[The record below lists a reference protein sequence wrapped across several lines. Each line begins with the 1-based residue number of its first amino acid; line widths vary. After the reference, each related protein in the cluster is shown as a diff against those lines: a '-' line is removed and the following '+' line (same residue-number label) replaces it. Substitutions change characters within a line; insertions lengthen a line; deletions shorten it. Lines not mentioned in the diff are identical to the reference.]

1 MKLSAILSCVAAQFN
16 PMPVAPQAPAAGGLF
31 GGAAGGMQG
40 ILPLL
45 LLGDGLDGSDDLL
58 PLLLL
63 GGGLGGAGGAAGDMS
78 SILPLLLLGD
88 DEITATKMT
97 EICTNAETTTKQ
109 TACATAKTAADTT
122 YGTCETA
129 AGTDAD
135 ALKACKD
142 ARQTAYKNAKKE
154 YGKKNKLTDLLLLT
168 SLAGPGGMGAGG
180 MNSILPLLLLGDGL
194 GSSSSSSSDDLLPL
208 LLLSGGLGGGA
219 VDPITGQQAGGLD
232 PLMMML
238 LLD

>member
-16 PMPVAPQAPAAGGLF
+16 PMPVAPQAPAAGGLL

-88 DEITATKMT
+88 DEITSAKMD
-97 EICTNAETTTKQ
+97 EICTNAETTKKQ
-109 TACATAKTAADTT
+109 TDCAAAKTAADNAYTT
-122 YGTCETA
+122 CAGATGATA
-129 AGTDAD
+129 DD
-135 ALKACKD
+135 IKACEKT
-142 ARQTAYKNAKKE
+142 RQTAYKAAKSDF
-154 YGKKNKLTDLLLLT
+154 GKKNKLTDLLLLT

-180 MNSILPLLLLGDGL
+180 MNSLLPLLLLGDGL
-194 GSSSSSSSDDLLPL
+194 GSSSSSSDDLLPL